1 VAQSLSTLLFCRSLQ
16 VLTLLVDNLGA
27 NGVHG
32 LGLPPFMAPGPP
44 PGESLLDGHDTQNLN
59 AFFTD
64 FDSNN
69 LDPNTRV
76 AEGAQFQDGKNMSYE
91 LPPDYVG
98 SETSLGP
105 RYGPSIDPQDLQPN
119 YYSDSLI
126 SGHVPLISHGA
137 SFDGIMQPAGPG
149 YINPPYS
156 NPIQNPFQALVEPP
170 YRQQWLPGY
179 QHNMTTPISNGRPQ
193 VRFGSDDQFHASGY
207 AAPPN
212 HQEPDMMA
220 NLSWIEAQSSATNT
234 QPNTRPNTVP
244 SSPIMSRKRKQGD
257 PEPFPPTQA
266 LNSYNGLLAQPH
278 SMMADQL
285 VSPAATTNARKPR
298 KPDVKEEDEGDSTHD
313 TNMEPA
319 LWPGSKPHPVSKP
332 PPARRPSNRSKR
344 KAPPSP
350 EPAPSSSRAKTTKA
364 SGKATSK
371 TKIPLKGTK
380 QMPRSSTAA
389 THRQPLT
396 QAEKKANHTNS
407 EQRRRDATSR
417 AYAEMY
423 DLVPELEI
431 MGKLSTTKKL
441 ECVVK
446 KVRELK
452 AGNEELER
460 LLGED

>member
-1 VAQSLSTLLFCRSLQ
+1 MLHLDILE
-16 VLTLLVDNLGA
+16 A

-76 AEGAQFQDGKNMSYE
+76 TEGSQFQDGKNLRFE
-91 LPPDYVG
+91 LPPEYVG

-119 YYSDSLI
+119 YYGDGLMP
-126 SGHVPLISHGA
+126 GHAPLMPHGTA
-137 SFDGIMQPAGPG
+137 FDGIMQPAGPG
-149 YINPPYS
+149 YINPSYS
-156 NPIQNPFQALVEPP
+156 NPIQNPFQALAEQQ

-179 QHNMTTPISNGRPQ
+179 QLNMTAPILNGRPQ
-193 VRFGSDDQFHASGY
+193 VRFGSDEQFHASGY
-207 AAPPN
+207 AAPAN
-212 HQEPDMMA
+212 HHEPDITA
-220 NLSWIEAQSSATNT
+220 NLDWMEAQSSATNT
-234 QPNTRPNTVP
+234 QPNTQPNTVP
-244 SSPIMSRKRKQGD
+244 SSPVASRKRKQGD
-257 PEPFPPTQA
+257 REPFPPTHA
-266 LNSYNGLLAQPH
+266 LNSYDVLLAQPH
-278 SMMADQL
+278 NMMVDQL
-285 VSPAATTNARKPR
+285 ASSGTTANVRKPR
-298 KPDVKEEDEGDSTHD
+298 KPAAKEEEESTHD
-313 TNMEPA
+313 INLEPGP
-319 LWPGSKPHPVSKP
+319 WPGSKPRPVSKP
-332 PPARRPSNRSKR
+332 SPARRPSNRSKR

-350 EPAPSSSRAKTTKA
+350 ELAPSSSRAKTTKA

-371 TKIPLKGTK
+371 TKIPLKSTR
-380 QMPRSSTAA
+380 QTSRSSTTPG

-423 DLVPELEI
+423 DLVPELEG

>member
-1 VAQSLSTLLFCRSLQ
+1 MLHL
-16 VLTLLVDNLGA
+16 DILGA
-27 NGVHG
+27 NGVYG

-76 AEGAQFQDGKNMSYE
+76 TEGSQFQDGKNLSFE
-91 LPPDYVG
+91 LPPNYVG
-98 SETSLGP
+98 SETSLGL

-119 YYSDSLI
+119 YYGDGLMP
-126 SGHVPLISHGA
+126 GHVPLMPHGTA
-137 SFDGIMQPAGPG
+137 FDGIMQPAGPG
-149 YINPPYS
+149 YINPSYS
-156 NPIQNPFQALVEPP
+156 NPIQNPFQALVEPQ

-179 QHNMTTPISNGRPQ
+179 QLNMTAPILNGRPQ

-207 AAPPN
+207 AAPTN
-212 HQEPDMMA
+212 HHEPDIMA
-220 NLSWIEAQSSATNT
+220 NLDWIEAQSSATNT
-234 QPNTRPNTVP
+234 QPNTQPNTVP
-244 SSPIMSRKRKQGD
+244 SSPVASRKRKQGD
-257 PEPFPPTQA
+257 PEPFPPTHA

-278 SMMADQL
+278 NMMVDQL
-285 VSPAATTNARKPR
+285 ASPAATANVRKPR
-298 KPDVKEEDEGDSTHD
+298 KPAAKEEEEESTHD
-313 TNMEPA
+313 INLEPGP
-319 LWPGSKPHPVSKP
+319 WPASKPRPVSKP
-332 PPARRPSNRSKR
+332 SPARRPSNRSKR

-350 EPAPSSSRAKTTKA
+350 ELAPSSSRAKTTKA

-371 TKIPLKGTK
+371 TKIPLKDTK
-380 QMPRSSTAA
+380 QTSRSSTTPG

-423 DLVPELEI
+423 DLVPELEG